1 MKGMLGNRRVV
12 RILVVDPE
20 DWCRD
25 FLSSVIRLC
34 GLQEFTLVASVAEA
48 LQALEKSPF
57 DLLITDVKLA
67 EQQQF
72 LESCRLRDPSMRF
85 IFMLQQR
92 TQTSRLTYL
101 EHADYVFKPL
111 SLDEIV
117 RKIRDAIHQKNLRRA
132 EEEIRRLKQTAFRIL
147 G

>member
-1 MKGMLGNRRVV
+1 MRAKVANRQV
-12 RILVVDPE
+12 RILVMDPE

-25 FLSSVIRLC
+25 FLSSVMRLC
-34 GLQEFTLVASVAEA
+34 GLEEFTMVTSVAEA
-48 LQALEKSPF
+48 LEALEESTF
-57 DLLITDVKLA
+57 DLLIADHHLA
-67 EQQQF
+67 QQQRL
-72 LESCRLRDPSMRF
+72 LESCRDRDPTMRF
-85 IFMLQQR
+85 IVMLQQR
-92 TQTSRLTYL
+92 SQTPRMVYL

-111 SLDEIV
+111 CLDEIV

>member
-1 MKGMLGNRRVV
+1 M
-12 RILVVDPE
+12 DPE

-25 FLSSVIRLC
+25 FLTSVMRLC
-34 GLQEFTLVASVAEA
+34 GLQEFTMVTSVAEA
-48 LQALEKSPF
+48 LQALEESTF
-57 DLLITDVKLA
+57 DLLITDHHLA
-67 EQQQF
+67 EQQRL
-72 LESCRLRDPSMRF
+72 LESVRDRDPTMRF
-85 IFMLQQR
+85 IVMLQRRSQTPR
-92 TQTSRLTYL
+92 TAYL

-117 RKIRDAIHQKNLRRA
+117 RKIQDAIHQKNLHRA

>member
-1 MKGMLGNRRVV
+1 MRTKVVERRV

-25 FLSSVIRLC
+25 FLSSVMRLC
-34 GLQEFTLVASVAEA
+34 GLDEFKMVASAAEA
-48 LQALEKSPF
+48 LQALEESTF
-57 DLLITDVKLA
+57 DLLIADLKMA
-67 EQQQF
+67 QQQRL
-72 LESCRLRDPSMRF
+72 LECCRDRDPTMRF
-85 IFMLQQR
+85 IFMLQKRSQAPHMV
-92 TQTSRLTYL
+92 YL

-117 RKIRDAIHQKNLRRA
+117 RKIRDAIHQNNLRRA
-132 EEEIRRLKQTAFRIL
+132 EEEIRRLKHTAFRIL

>member
-1 MKGMLGNRRVV
+1 MRAKVVERRV

-34 GLQEFTLVASVAEA
+34 GLQEFKMVTSVAEA
-48 LQALEKSPF
+48 LQALEESPF
-57 DLLITDVKLA
+57 DLLIADHKLA
-67 EQQQF
+67 QQQRL
-72 LESCRLRDPSMRF
+72 LENCRDRDPTMRF
-85 IFMLQQR
+85 IFMLQKWS
-92 TQTSRLTYL
+92 QTPRMVYL

-147 G
+147 W

>member
-1 MKGMLGNRRVV
+1 MKEMLGNRRV

-25 FLSSVIRLC
+25 FLSSVMRLC
-34 GLQEFTLVASVAEA
+34 GFQEYTLVSSVAEA
-48 LQALEKSPF
+48 LQALEETAF
-57 DLLITDVKLA
+57 DLLITDFKLT
-67 EQQQF
+67 QQQRF
-72 LESCRLRDPSMRF
+72 LESVRHRDPSMRF

-92 TQTSRLTYL
+92 SHTTRLTYL

-111 SLDEIV
+111 VLDEIV
-117 RKIRDAIHQKNLRRA
+117 RKIRDAIHQKNLHRA

>member
-1 MKGMLGNRRVV
+1 MRAKVVNRRVRV
-12 RILVVDPE
+12 LVLDPE

-34 GLQEFTLVASVAEA
+34 GLQEFKMVASVAEA
-48 LQALEKSPF
+48 LEALEESTF
-57 DLLITDVKLA
+57 DLLITDLQMA
-67 EQQQF
+67 QQQRL
-72 LESCRLRDPSMRF
+72 LERFHHRDPTMRF
-85 IFMLQQR
+85 ILMLQQR
-92 TQTSRLTYL
+92 SQHSQMVYL

-132 EEEIRRLKQTAFRIL
+132 EEEIRRLKQAAFRIL

>member
-1 MKGMLGNRRVV
+1 MKGRLGNPQA

-20 DWCRD
+20 DWCRE
-25 FLSSVIRLC
+25 FLTSVMRLC
-34 GLQEFTLVASVAEA
+34 GLQEFTMVTSVAEA
-48 LQALEKSPF
+48 LQALEESAF
-57 DLLITDVKLA
+57 DLLITDFKLA
-67 EQQQF
+67 QQQRL
-72 LESCRLRDPSMRF
+72 LESCRHRDPTMRV
-85 IFMLQQR
+85 IFMLQKR
-92 TQTSRLTYL
+92 SITSHMVYL

-132 EEEIRRLKQTAFRIL
+132 EEEIRRLKQEAFRIL

>member
-1 MKGMLGNRRVV
+1 V
-12 RILVVDPE
+12 
-20 DWCRD
+20 
-25 FLSSVIRLC
+25 
-34 GLQEFTLVASVAEA
+34 TSVAEA
-48 LQALEKSPF
+48 LQALEESAF
-57 DLLITDVKLA
+57 DLLITDFKLA
-67 EQQQF
+67 QQQQRL
-72 LESCRLRDPSMRF
+72 LESCRHRDPTMRV
-85 IFMLQQR
+85 IFMLQKR
-92 TQTSRLTYL
+92 SVTSHMVYL

>member
-1 MKGMLGNRRVV
+1 MRTKAVERRV
-12 RILVVDPE
+12 RILVVDSE

-34 GLQEFTLVASVAEA
+34 GLQEFTMVTSVAEA
-48 LQALEKSPF
+48 LQALEESTF
-57 DLLITDVKLA
+57 DLLIADHKLA
-67 EQQQF
+67 QQQPL
-72 LESCRLRDPSMRF
+72 LESCRDRDPTMRF
-85 IFMLQQR
+85 IFMLQKWSQTPR
-92 TQTSRLTYL
+92 TVYL
-101 EHADYVFKPL
+101 EHADYVVKPL
-111 SLDEIV
+111 CLDEIV

>member
-1 MKGMLGNRRVV
+1 MKGTLGNRRV

-25 FLSSVIRLC
+25 FLTSVMRLC
-34 GLQEFTLVASVAEA
+34 GLQEFTTVASVAEA
-48 LQALEKSPF
+48 MQALEESAF
-57 DLLITDVKLA
+57 DLLITDHHLP
-67 EQQQF
+67 EQQQ
-72 LESCRLRDPSMRF
+72 LVESCRHRDPTMRF
-85 IFMLQQR
+85 IIMLQQR
-92 TQTSRLTYL
+92 SHASRMVYL
-101 EHADYVFKPL
+101 EHTDYVFKPL

-132 EEEIRRLKQTAFRIL
+132 EEEIRRLKQTAFRFL

>member
-1 MKGMLGNRRVV
+1 MKAKVSDRRV
-12 RILVVDPE
+12 RILVLDPE

-34 GLQEFTLVASVAEA
+34 GLQEFKMVASVAEA
-48 LQALEKSPF
+48 LEALEESTF
-57 DLLITDVKLA
+57 DLLITDSALA
-67 EQQQF
+67 EQQRLLQ
-72 LESCRLRDPSMRF
+72 SCRDRDPTMRF
-85 IFMLQQR
+85 IFMLQKR
-92 TQTSRLTYL
+92 SVTSHMLYL

-117 RKIRDAIHQKNLRRA
+117 RKIRDALHQNNLRRA
-132 EEEIRRLKQTAFRIL
+132 EEEIRRLKQTAFRIW

>member
-1 MKGMLGNRRVV
+1 MRAKVIERRV

-25 FLSSVIRLC
+25 FLSAVMRLC
-34 GLQEFTLVASVAEA
+34 GLEEFKMVASVAEA
-48 LQALEKSPF
+48 LEALEESTF
-57 DLLITDVKLA
+57 DLLIADHRLV
-67 EQQQF
+67 QQQRL
-72 LESCRLRDPSMRF
+72 LESCRDRDPTMRF
-85 IFMLQQR
+85 IFMLQKWS
-92 TQTSRLTYL
+92 QTPRMVYL

>member
-1 MKGMLGNRRVV
+1 MKGKVGERQV
-12 RILVVDPE
+12 RILVLDPE

-34 GLQEFTLVASVAEA
+34 GLQDFKMVASVTEA
-48 LQALEKSPF
+48 LEALEESAF
-57 DLLITDVKLA
+57 DLLITDLAMA
-67 EQQQF
+67 EQQQL
-72 LESCRLRDPSMRF
+72 LESCQDRDPTMRF
-85 IFMLQQR
+85 IFMLQKRHAASQMI
-92 TQTSRLTYL
+92 YL

-117 RKIRDAIHQKNLRRA
+117 RKIRDAVHQKNLRRA

>member
-1 MKGMLGNRRVV
+1 MRAKVVERRV

-34 GLQEFTLVASVAEA
+34 GLQEFKMVTSVAEA
-48 LQALEKSPF
+48 LQALEESPF
-57 DLLITDVKLA
+57 DLLIADHKLA
-67 EQQQF
+67 QQQRL
-72 LESCRLRDPSMRF
+72 LENCRDRDPTMRF
-85 IFMLQQR
+85 IFMLQKWS
-92 TQTSRLTYL
+92 QTPRMVYL

>member
-1 MKGMLGNRRVV
+1 MRAKVVERRV

-25 FLSSVIRLC
+25 FLSSVMRLC
-34 GLQEFTLVASVAEA
+34 GLEEFTMVASVAEA
-48 LQALEKSPF
+48 LEALEGSTF
-57 DLLITDVKLA
+57 DLLIADHHLA
-67 EQQQF
+67 QQQRL
-72 LESCRLRDPSMRF
+72 LESCRDRDPTMRF
-85 IFMLQQR
+85 IVMLQQR
-92 TQTSRLTYL
+92 SQTPHMVYL

-111 SLDEIV
+111 ILDEIV

>member
-1 MKGMLGNRRVV
+1 MKGRLGNLQA

-20 DWCRD
+20 DWCRE
-25 FLSSVIRLC
+25 FLTSVMRLC
-34 GLQEFTLVASVAEA
+34 GLREFTMVTSVAEA
-48 LQALEKSPF
+48 LQALEESAF
-57 DLLITDVKLA
+57 DLLITDFKLA
-67 EQQQF
+67 QQQR
-72 LESCRLRDPSMRF
+72 LVESCRHRDPAMRV
-85 IFMLQQR
+85 IFMLQKR
-92 TQTSRLTYL
+92 SVTSHMVYL

>member
-1 MKGMLGNRRVV
+1 MRAKVVERRV

-34 GLQEFTLVASVAEA
+34 GLQEFKMVTSVAEA
-48 LQALEKSPF
+48 LQALEESAF
-57 DLLITDVKLA
+57 DLLIADHKLA
-67 EQQQF
+67 QQQRF
-72 LESCRLRDPSMRF
+72 LESARDRDPTMRF
-85 IFMLQQR
+85 IFMVQKWS
-92 TQTSRLTYL
+92 QTPRMVYL
-101 EHADYVFKPL
+101 EHADYVVKPL

-117 RKIRDAIHQKNLRRA
+117 RKIRDAIHQKNLHRA

>member
-1 MKGMLGNRRVV
+1 MRAKVVERRV

-25 FLSSVIRLC
+25 FLASVMRLC
-34 GLQEFTLVASVAEA
+34 GLEEYKMVASAAEA
-48 LQALEKSPF
+48 LQALEETTF
-57 DLLITDVKLA
+57 DLLIADLKLA
-67 EQQQF
+67 QQQRL
-72 LESCRLRDPSMRF
+72 LESARDRDPTMRF
-85 IFMLQQR
+85 IFMLQKWSQTPR
-92 TQTSRLTYL
+92 TVFL